1 MDSANPN
8 SIPIVL
14 IGGSA
19 GTGKTVISNEI
30 GSILNYDVLHLS
42 NMSRGLLQNERYKD
56 TILVSPEELF
66 SILVD
71 RLRYILKNDTPNGI
85 VIEGHILCDMPLERM
100 YEITKNISSVILR
113 VPPHVLY
120 NRLVP
125 RGYGTK
131 KICENMLSEV
141 LDYSV
146 QMWGIP
152 FFEYE
157 STGDPITNANAVIDI
172 ISRKDKHNI
181 KGKHIDY
188 TKHLDYVLSKC
199 NKGVYMY

>member
-8 SIPIVL
+8 SVPIVL

-71 RLRYILKNDTPNGI
+71 RLR
-85 VIEGHILCDMPLERM
+85 
-100 YEITKNISSVILR
+100 
-113 VPPHVLY
+113 
-120 NRLVP
+120 
-125 RGYGTK
+125 
-131 KICENMLSEV
+131 
-141 LDYSV
+141 
-146 QMWGIP
+146 
-152 FFEYE
+152 
-157 STGDPITNANAVIDI
+157 
-172 ISRKDKHNI
+172 
-181 KGKHIDY
+181 
-188 TKHLDYVLSKC
+188 
-199 NKGVYMY
+199 